1 MNKKFL
7 ISWAVVFV
15 LWMAGSFAVHG
26 AWLSGLYAQ
35 FPNLYRT
42 ESDTQQLFH
51 LMLIAHIIMAGA
63 FVWIY
68 QRGAENKPWLAQGV
82 RFGIAIALLAVVPTY
97 TIYYVVQPMP
107 GNLAVQQI
115 IGDGILV
122 LLLGAVVAFL
132 NRSTVTAS

>member
-15 LWMAGSFAVHG
+15 VWMAGSFAVHG
-26 AWLSGLYAQ
+26 GWLSDQYAQ
-35 FPNLYRT
+35 LPNLYRT
-42 ESDTQQLFH
+42 ESDTQQLFY
-51 LMLIAHIIMAGA
+51 LMLIAHVIMAGA

-97 TIYYVVQPMP
+97 IIYYVVQPMP
-107 GNLAVQQI
+107 GNLAIRQI

-122 LLLGAVVAFL
+122 LILGAVAAFL
-132 NRSTVTAS
+132 NRSTETAS